1 MGLHYMNR
9 KGSGQPLLQT
19 LKQMKRKPRGLP
31 AAGEQTFAQSA
42 VLPPSP
48 ILEGRC
54 GWAADDN
61 SRRVVMNK
69 TLRDL
74 IRENILLPS

>member
-1 MGLHYMNR
+1 M
-9 KGSGQPLLQT
+9 
-19 LKQMKRKPRGLP
+19 RKPRGPKP
-31 AAGEQTFAQSA
+31 AAREQTFAQSA

-48 ILEGRC
+48 MHPRANA